1 MSTNQLKIPKKNKG
15 SYEKLE
21 QVLGCKW
28 SVSVLLTVQKEIK
41 RPGAIEKNIKGIS
54 TKVLTERLRKLTEF
68 GLLEKQMF
76 PEIPPRTEYT
86 LTEAGLAVVEIIIKI
101 QDLDVQLEKLKK
113 NSP

>member
-1 MSTNQLKIPKKNKG
+1 MSENQLKLQKNNKG
-15 SYEKLE
+15 SYQKLE

-41 RPGAIEKNIKGIS
+41 RPGAIEKNINGIS

-68 GLLEKQMF
+68 GLLEKQIF

-86 LTEAGLAVVEIIIKI
+86 LTKAGHSVVEIIVKI
-101 QDLDVQLEKLKK
+101 QDLDAQLEGT
-113 NSP
+113 

>member
-28 SVSVLLTVQKEIK
+28 SVSVLLTVQKDIK
-41 RPGAIEKNIKGIS
+41 RPGAIEKNIEGIS

-86 LTEAGLAVVEIIIKI
+86 LTEAGHAVVEIIIKI
-101 QDLDVQLEKLKK
+101 QGLDVQLEKLKR
-113 NSP
+113 NSH